1 MCKRLFLVLCL
12 ALFMLGLQT
21 ATSPV
26 FAETLK
32 LDMNI
37 SISLALK
44 NNPRIDI
51 YKQQKLQSQ
60 GILTQAQS
68 GYLPHVAAGADIG
81 RQYVDDLKP
90 DDEDTVLHASINA
103 SQLIYDFGNTGGA
116 ITASHSRVKVASA
129 NLKQTQKDVAFIC
142 KREFYDV
149 LTRKRLIKVEKEA
162 VDNYKQQLYR
172 SQKYYEAGI
181 RTKIDV
187 TYAKVNL
194 SNAKLALLQARS
206 NLRTART
213 KLEQVLGLIPA
224 HGNYIVI
231 HNEGELTTLAN
242 NKPDLP
248 QSLNHLLETAF
259 SYRSDLQAIRSH
271 VKASEAEIDQARSGY
286 FPTIDA
292 QASYDEYDSDLSS
305 AQDQWYFGLNLT
317 WELFSGFE
325 TKGRTVTA
333 NARLGEVNAG
343 HKELELAIIQEVT
356 DSWLRGI
363 EYHDS
368 VDIASETMELAK
380 ENFDLADKRYKAGL
394 NDMIE
399 YNDAQLSLT
408 RAQSSLVTTYYDYL
422 TALAR
427 IEHAIGVIPGIGITK
442 D

>member
-162 VDNYKQQLYR
+162 VANYKQQLYR
-172 SQKYYEAGI
+172 AQKYYEAGI

-206 NLRTART
+206 N
-213 KLEQVLGLIPA
+213 
-224 HGNYIVI
+224 
-231 HNEGELTTLAN
+231 
-242 NKPDLP
+242 
-248 QSLNHLLETAF
+248 
-259 SYRSDLQAIRSH
+259 
-271 VKASEAEIDQARSGY
+271 
-286 FPTIDA
+286 
-292 QASYDEYDSDLSS
+292 
-305 AQDQWYFGLNLT
+305 
-317 WELFSGFE
+317 
-325 TKGRTVTA
+325 
-333 NARLGEVNAG
+333 
-343 HKELELAIIQEVT
+343 
-356 DSWLRGI
+356 
-363 EYHDS
+363 
-368 VDIASETMELAK
+368 
-380 ENFDLADKRYKAGL
+380 
-394 NDMIE
+394 
-399 YNDAQLSLT
+399 
-408 RAQSSLVTTYYDYL
+408 
-422 TALAR
+422 
-427 IEHAIGVIPGIGITK
+427 
-442 D
+442 